1 MKVSEKTRTVS
12 ASIGLDDYDK
22 LVKFA
27 NEEGTTTSDIIRIA
41 LIQLFERSKRKNGRS
56 KDSESIPR
64 RLEDLDDMKEIR
76 TISDELEEQER
87 RKEKDEEEE
96 RRENKEEKQE
106 RRRKISEKQTQSL
119 KRLKDKAKE
128 ESSFGSTD
136 RKPEGFDKP
145 ENMKEMRIIED
156 KIDKDNF
163 DKKKTVE
170 LKRRKDLEPVF
181 KTAYELSK
189 ETESKILD

>member
-1 MKVSEKTRTVS
+1 
-12 ASIGLDDYDK
+12 
-22 LVKFA
+22 
-27 NEEGTTTSDIIRIA
+27 
-41 LIQLFERSKRKNGRS
+41 
-56 KDSESIPR
+56 
-64 RLEDLDDMKEIR
+64 
-76 TISDELEEQER
+76 
-87 RKEKDEEEE
+87 
-96 RRENKEEKQE
+96 
-106 RRRKISEKQTQSL
+106 
-119 KRLKDKAKE
+119 
-128 ESSFGSTD
+128 STD